1 MNHNLVL
8 SGGLGNQMFQYIA
21 ARELLGDKFTL
32 NSGYLPTSLSA
43 QGFPEICDLNLIDTI
58 KIDVSKKPY
67 AQRKIMSLILKLS
80 SVWISKTWK
89 QKIAILMRP
98 LLFKILSITFFRG
111 YQLITGK
118 GIGWSELDVSNGKPI
133 ILIGN
138 FQSYI
143 WVENSL
149 QKYKDELNLKLS
161 SKIVADY
168 GKLSELEKPLIVHVR
183 LGDFLEIP
191 ELNVINKQYFKSA
204 INESME
210 ANTSK
215 KVWLFTNNSDFIG
228 NYISDLEDPK
238 YRLFSL
244 EFLTSAETLQV
255 MKLGSGYILSNST
268 YGWWAAFLRKN
279 DQAKVVVPANWYS
292 TLPIPYKLIPD
303 NWLKVN
309 NRPDR
314 CKK

>member
-21 ARELLGDKFTL
+21 ARELLGYEFTI
-32 NSGYLPTSLSA
+32 NSGYLPTSTSA

-67 AQRKIMSLILKLS
+67 TQRKILNLILKLS

-89 QKIAILMRP
+89 QKIAMLMRP
-98 LLFKILSITFFRG
+98 FLLKIISITFFRG

-118 GIGWSELDVSNGKPI
+118 GIGWSELDISNGKPI

-143 WVENSL
+143 WIENSFH
-149 QKYKDELNLKLS
+149 KYKDELDLKNS
-161 SKIVADY
+161 SKIVANY
-168 GKLSELEKPLIVHVR
+168 VKLSELEKPLVVHVR

-191 ELNVINKQYFKSA
+191 ELNVINQHYFKSA
-204 INESME
+204 INESIE

-215 KVWLFTNNSDFIG
+215 KVWLFTNNPDFIG

-238 YRLFSL
+238 YRLFSPQI
-244 EFLTSAETLQV
+244 LTPAETLQV
-255 MKLGSGYILSNST
+255 MKFGSGYVLSNST

-292 TLPIPYKLIPD
+292 TLPAPYKLIPD

-309 NRPDR
+309 NSSDTW
-314 CKK
+314 KK